1 MQESTKPA
9 NFTIDENATCVD
21 TVLRYRAE
29 NPHHAAVPSPCER
42 RVGQRHGCTVRR
54 RVDAVA
60 KGLIAS
66 GVAAG
71 DRVALLSST
80 R

>member
-29 NPHHAAVPSPCER
+29 NPTMPLFR
-42 RVGQRHGCTVRR
+42 RHVNG
-54 RVDAVA
+54 A
-60 KGLIAS
+60 
-66 GVAAG
+66 
-71 DRVALLSST
+71 
-80 R
+80 